1 MARLVTIPDDF
12 RIQSRKRWDA
22 QAGGWEAERDALRTS
37 TMPVSAW
44 LIDALDPQPGHTLLE
59 LAAGTGDP
67 GLLAAELVAPTGE
80 VIISDFSVEMLAAAR
95 RRAEELGVGNVRF
108 KQIDAETSIDVP
120 AASVDGV
127 LCRWGLML
135 MAEPGVALSGARRVL
150 KPGGRLALAAW
161 AAPEDNRWSSVPTAE
176 LAARGLAEPLDPA
189 QPGQFTWAEEGVIA
203 QQLEDAGFVEHHV
216 EPLDFTMDYAS
227 PEAWWEGQ
235 TRLSGRLAAAMASA
249 PPEAIDEVR
258 TAVLAAAASFAGPEG
273 TVSIPARTWVAS
285 AEA

>member
-1 MARLVTIPDDF
+1 MALPDDF

-22 QAGGWEAERDALRTS
+22 QAEGWEAERDALRTS

-44 LIDALDPQPGHTLLE
+44 LIDALDPQPGQTLLE
-59 LAAGTGDP
+59 LAAGTGDT

-80 VIISDFSVEMLAAAR
+80 VITSDFSVEMLAAAR
-95 RRAEELGVGNVRF
+95 RRAEELGVSNVRF
-108 KQIDAETSIDVP
+108 KQIDAETSIDV
-120 AASVDGV
+120 AAATVDGV
-127 LCRWGLML
+127 VCRWGFML

-161 AAPEDNRWSSVPTAE
+161 AAPEDNRWSSLPTRE
-176 LAARGLAEPLDPA
+176 LVERGLTEAPDPA
-189 QPGQFTWAEEGVIA
+189 QPGQFAWAREDVIA
-203 QQLEDAGFVEHHV
+203 EQLEDAGFVEHHI

-235 TRLSGRLAAAMASA
+235 TRLSARLATAIASC
-249 PPEAIDEVR
+249 PPEAIAEVR
-258 TAVLAAAASFAGPEG
+258 AAVLAAAAPFAGPEG
-273 TVSIPARTWVAS
+273 TVRIPARTWVAS